1 MKVKAKE
8 ESKVKDCEVLYA
20 VMAAAITNTLACKYN
35 FRGDGNQKRPF
46 CKLLLWEVIIGAIHD
61 KRPNVSVA
69 DLSLYAG
76 QWLKNAPYRKQDDGS
91 YGRRDKKFKEADEHL
106 SS

>member
-1 MKVKAKE
+1 MFF
-8 ESKVKDCEVLYA
+8 
-20 VMAAAITNTLACKYN
+20 ITGVRYFSLKYFLLVSNN
-35 FRGDGNQKRPF
+35 FTQD
-46 CKLLLWEVIIGAIHD
+46 IISFLGAIHD

>member
-1 MKVKAKE
+1 
-8 ESKVKDCEVLYA
+8 
-20 VMAAAITNTLACKYN
+20 MAAAVTNSLACKYN
-35 FRGDGNQKRPF
+35 FRGDGNQKRSF

-61 KRPNVSVA
+61 KRPNISVA

-76 QWLKNAPYRKQDDGS
+76 QWLKNAPYRKEDDGS